1 MNKNGS
7 YDLLQTID
15 SQYTRIVWVP
25 AKGLADRR
33 NERTVFLCESYLCIQ
48 GPHRRE
54 IWRTQHLPTEVSKG
68 KDGPTG
74 ILTKD
79 CIQGTRREGIHQKL
93 TSEVLV
99 PGIQTLSVNVA
110 ICVCCVS
117 PGKVGH
123 TKHALSVS
131 CRQLTTSA
139 TASAQIFQTEAM
151 CLSTGLVALD

>member
-54 IWRTQHLPTEVSKG
+54 I
-68 KDGPTG
+68 
-74 ILTKD
+74 
-79 CIQGTRREGIHQKL
+79 
-93 TSEVLV
+93 
-99 PGIQTLSVNVA
+99 
-110 ICVCCVS
+110 
-117 PGKVGH
+117 
-123 TKHALSVS
+123 
-131 CRQLTTSA
+131 
-139 TASAQIFQTEAM
+139 
-151 CLSTGLVALD
+151 